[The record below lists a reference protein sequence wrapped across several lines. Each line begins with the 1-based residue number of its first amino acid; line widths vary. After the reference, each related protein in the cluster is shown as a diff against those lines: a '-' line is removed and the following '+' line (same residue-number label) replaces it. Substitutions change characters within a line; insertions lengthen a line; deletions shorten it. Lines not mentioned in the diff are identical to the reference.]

1 MYDNQTN
8 FAYTKNKTNIIIKEK
23 GKKLM
28 KYIKR
33 LQKID
38 KKELINNFEEILID
52 EEFIDDNEEIIECFF
67 CGEKN
72 ITFIKTEYAKLDN
85 NLKIFVKKLIRDVKY
100 HEVLKIEYCDEC
112 GEILRIIREN
122 NMKIYNICP

>member
-1 MYDNQTN
+1 
-8 FAYTKNKTNIIIKEK
+8 
-23 GKKLM
+23 M
-28 KYIKR
+28 KYIDR

-72 ITFIKTEYAKLDN
+72 ITFIKAEYAKLDN
-85 NLKIFVKKLIRDVKY
+85 NLKIFLKKLIRDVKY

-122 NMKIYNICP
+122 KTKIYNIKS

>member
-1 MYDNQTN
+1 
-8 FAYTKNKTNIIIKEK
+8 
-23 GKKLM
+23 M
-28 KYIKR
+28 KYIDR

-72 ITFIKTEYAKLDN
+72 ITFIKAEYAKLDN
-85 NLKIFVKKLIRDVKY
+85 NLKIFLKKLIRDVKY

-122 NMKIYNICP
+122 NTNFVYKFQMFVI